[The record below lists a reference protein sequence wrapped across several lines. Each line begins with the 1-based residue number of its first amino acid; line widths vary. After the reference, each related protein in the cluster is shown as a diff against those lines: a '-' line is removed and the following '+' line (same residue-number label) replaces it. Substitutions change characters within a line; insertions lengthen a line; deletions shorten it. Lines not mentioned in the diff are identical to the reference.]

1 MMEQKTP
8 AKVLLLENEPEITEK
23 IQQALGKEPYE
34 TTCFSSC
41 VEALEASEKNP
52 FNLVISGHNAE
63 HKDPVEVMKDFVM
76 ASPMSSIIMVTDLSD
91 SEVEEKA
98 EGYGILGNI
107 SRNVPVEKLFTLL
120 NTYEKIQQSL
130 NRK

>member
-1 MMEQKTP
+1 MEQKTP
-8 AKVLLLENEPEITEK
+8 VTVLLLEKDPEIKEK
-23 IQQALGKEPYE
+23 IAQALEKRAYAA
-34 TTCFSSC
+34 TCFSSC
-41 VEALEASEKNP
+41 VEALEASGKTP
-52 FNLVISGHNAE
+52 FNLVISGHNTE
-63 HKDPVEVMKDFVM
+63 QKDPVKVMKDFVM

-107 SRNVPVEKLFTLL
+107 SRNIPVEKLFTLL

-130 NRK
+130 SRK

>member
-1 MMEQKTP
+1 MEQKTP
-8 AKVLLLENEPEITEK
+8 VKVLLLEKDPKIAEK
-23 IQQALGKEPYE
+23 IAQALGKRPYAA
-34 TTCFSSC
+34 TCFSSC
-41 VEALEASEKNP
+41 IEALGASRTTL
-52 FNLVISGHNAE
+52 FNLVISGHNTE

-76 ASPMSSIIMVTDLSD
+76 ASPMSSVIMVTDLSD

-107 SRNVPVEKLFTLL
+107 SRNIPVEKLFTLL

-130 NRK
+130 SRK

>member
-8 AKVLLLENEPEITEK
+8 VKVLLLENDPDITEK
-23 IQQALGKEPYE
+23 IQQALGNGSYE
-34 TTCFSSC
+34 TTCYTNC
-41 VEALEASEKNP
+41 IEALEASGTTL

-63 HKDPVEVMKDFVM
+63 HRDPVEVMKDFVM
-76 ASPMSSIIMVTDLSD
+76 TSPMSSIIMVTDLSD

-107 SRNVPVEKLFTLL
+107 SRNVPVENLFTLL
-120 NTYEKIQQSL
+120 NTYEEIQQSL
-130 NRK
+130 SRK

>member
-1 MMEQKTP
+1 MEQKTP
-8 AKVLLLENEPEITEK
+8 VKVLLLENDSEITEK
-23 IQQALGKEPYE
+23 IAQALEKRSYE
-34 TTCFSSC
+34 TTCFISC
-41 VEALEASEKNP
+41 VKALEASGTTL
-52 FNLVISGHNAE
+52 FNLVISGHNTE
-63 HKDPVEVMKDFVM
+63 QKDPVEVMKDFVM

-107 SRNVPVEKLFTLL
+107 NRNIPVEKLFTLL

-130 NRK
+130 SRK